1 MAERCFTDKYDD
13 IIHLPHHVSKKHPP
27 MARADRAA
35 QFAPYAA
42 LVGFG
47 EVIEE
52 TSRITEEKAMPD
64 EGEMERI
71 NRTLTYIIAHNGSV
85 KAEFTYFKRD
95 GRKGGGKHLKMAGFA
110 VKIDEV
116 KRTLIFSDG
125 AVLQLEDIVDIV
137 PV

>member
-1 MAERCFTDKYDD
+1 MNKKYENIINFT
-13 IIHLPHHVSKKHPP
+13 HHVSQKRKKMSP
-27 MARADRAA
+27 ADRAA

-95 GRKGGGKHLKMAGFA
+95 GRKGGGKHVKMAGFA

-116 KRTLIFSDG
+116 KRAVIFSDG